1 MMGDRRGERNFAAVC
16 CTLAAMLVLSLC
28 PAAAAWE
35 RDKAERAWREATEL
49 RERIAPDAPRSEY
62 ARCAEG
68 FRRVYLY
75 DPHYVHAP
83 EALYAEGLLRQWMGE
98 KFDAPKELLTAAARF
113 EFLARD
119 YPAHRDA
126 RDARRRAAAIR
137 SGREPGRASEPSPA
151 AAAPAPEI
159 AAAEDPSPEEGG
171 GPRGAVVHS
180 IRVFSLGDVT
190 RVTIDL
196 DRKTGYSRARLRN
209 PERVYFDLAGADLAE
224 GLADRPIPVG
234 TGHVERIRAGRH
246 SPGAVRVVLDLTSP
260 LEYTVREMGDP
271 FRIEIDLRPPGAAT
285 RSAEALTPAPP
296 PQAPPPQAAAAS
308 LTPPP
313 ARPAEERTAPAE
325 SAAPTAAPRTSRG
338 DRTLTRMLG
347 LKIGRIVLDPG
358 HGGHDLG
365 TVGPNGLR
373 EKDLTL
379 AIARELK
386 AMLEDELG
394 AHVFLTRDTDVY
406 VSLEERTALAN
417 HYRADLFLSIHA
429 NSSRHRSTSGVET
442 YYLDFAKNDA
452 EREIAARE
460 NASGMLAVS
469 ELEDLVKQI
478 AQAEKSAES
487 RELASIMQKR
497 LYTGA
502 RRLLPSTKDRGVR
515 RAPFI
520 VLIGARMPSILAEV
534 AFISNPKDEGVLGA
548 ADGRKA
554 MARALY
560 DGIVG
565 YMQTLGGDLVQNR
578 KDGE

>member
-1 MMGDRRGERNFAAVC
+1 MMGVRRGERNFAAVY
-16 CTLAAMLVLSLC
+16 CTLAAALVLSLC

-35 RDKAERAWREATEL
+35 RDKAERAWRDALEL
-49 RERIAPDAPRSEY
+49 EERIEPDAPRPEY
-62 ARCAEG
+62 ARCAAL
-68 FRRVYLY
+68 FRKVYLY

-83 EALYAEGLLRQWMGE
+83 DALYAEGLLHQRMGE
-98 KFDAPKELLTAAARF
+98 KFDSAKDSRTAAERF

-126 RDARRRAAAIR
+126 RDARKRAAALR
-137 SGREPGRASEPSPA
+137 AGDEPPA
-151 AAAPAPEI
+151 PQDAAGVARTAPAPGV
-159 AAAEDPSPEEGG
+159 AAAGPPPPEKGEA
-171 GPRGAVVHS
+171 PRRAVVHG
-180 IRVFSLGDVT
+180 IRFFSLGDAT

-196 DRKTGYSRARLRN
+196 DRKTGFSRARLRN
-209 PERVYFDLAGADLAE
+209 PERIYFDLAGADLSE
-224 GLADRPIPVG
+224 GLADRAIPVG
-234 TGHVERIRAGRH
+234 SGPLERIRAGRH
-246 SPGAVRVVLDLTSP
+246 SSSAVRVVLDLSSP
-260 LEYTVREMGDP
+260 VEYAVRELDSP
-271 FRIEIDLRPPGAAT
+271 FRIEIDLYPPGAAART
-285 RSAEALTPAPP
+285 GAPPAPVP
-296 PQAPPPQAAAAS
+296 APSAATAS
-308 LTPPP
+308 VTPPP
-313 ARPAEERTAPAE
+313 ARPAQERSPSEGGGAPK
-325 SAAPTAAPRTSRG
+325 AAPRTSLG

-442 YYLDFAKNDA
+442 YYLDFAKSDA

-469 ELEDLVKQI
+469 ELEDLVKGI

-534 AFISNPKDEGVLGA
+534 AFISNPRDEGVLGA

-560 DGIVG
+560 EGIVG
-565 YMQTLGGDLVQNR
+565 YVQTLGGDLVQNL

>member
-1 MMGDRRGERNFAAVC
+1 MMGVRRGERNLAAVY
-16 CTLAAMLVLSLC
+16 CTLAAALVLSLC

-35 RDKAERAWREATEL
+35 RDKAERAWRDALEL
-49 RERIAPDAPRSEY
+49 EERIEPDAPRSEY
-62 ARCAEG
+62 ARCAAR
-68 FRRVYLY
+68 FREVYLY

-83 EALYAEGLLRQWMGE
+83 DALYAEGRLHQRMGE
-98 KFDAPKELLTAAARF
+98 KFDSPKDTRTAAERF

-126 RDARRRAAAIR
+126 RDARKRAAALR
-137 SGREPGRASEPSPA
+137 AGDEPPA
-151 AAAPAPEI
+151 PQDPAGAARTAPAPGV
-159 AAAEDPSPEEGG
+159 AAAGPPPPEKGEA
-171 GPRGAVVHS
+171 PRRAVVHG
-180 IRVFSLGDVT
+180 IRFFSLGDAT

-196 DRKTGYSRARLRN
+196 DRKTGFSRARLRD
-209 PERVYFDLAGADLAE
+209 PERIYFDLAGADLAE
-224 GLADRPIPVG
+224 GLADRAIPVG
-234 TGHVERIRAGRH
+234 SGPLERIRAGRH
-246 SPGAVRVVLDLTSP
+246 SSSAVRVVLDLSSP
-260 LEYTVREMGDP
+260 VEYAVRELDTP
-271 FRIEIDLRPPGAAT
+271 FRIEIDLYPPGAAART
-285 RSAEALTPAPP
+285 GAPPAPSAATASVTPA
-296 PQAPPPQAAAAS
+296 
-308 LTPPP
+308 P
-313 ARPAEERTAPAE
+313 ARPAQERSPSEEGGSPKAV
-325 SAAPTAAPRTSRG
+325 PRTSRG

-358 HGGHDLG
+358 HGGQDLG
-365 TVGPNGLR
+365 TIGPNGLR

-442 YYLDFAKNDA
+442 YYLDFAKSDA

-515 RAPFI
+515 HAPFI

-534 AFISNPKDEGVLGA
+534 AFISNPRDEGVLGA

-560 DGIVG
+560 EGIVG
-565 YMQTLGGDLVQNR
+565 YVQTLGGDLVQNL

>member
-1 MMGDRRGERNFAAVC
+1 MRGVRRGERIFAAVY
-16 CTLAAMLVLSLC
+16 CTLAAALVLSLC
-28 PAAAAWE
+28 PVAAAWE
-35 RDKAERAWREATEL
+35 RDKAERAWRDALEL
-49 RERIAPDAPRSEY
+49 EERIDPDAPRSEY
-62 ARCAEG
+62 ARCAEV
-68 FRRVYLY
+68 FRKVYLY

-83 EALYAEGLLRQWMGE
+83 DALYAEGLLRQRMGDA
-98 KFDAPKELLTAAARF
+98 FDSPKDSRTAAERF
-113 EFLARD
+113 EFLVRD
-119 YPAHRDA
+119 YPGHRDA

-137 SGREPGRASEPSPA
+137 SGAGPDPAQEPPPA
-151 AAAPAPEI
+151 AEVGAGESRAPG
-159 AAAEDPSPEEGG
+159 EGKAQ
-171 GPRGAVVHS
+171 PHAVVQS
-180 IRVFSLGDVT
+180 IRFFSLGDVT

-196 DRKTGYSRARLRN
+196 NGKTGYSRARLRN
-209 PERVYFDLAGADLAE
+209 PERIYFDLAGADLSE
-224 GLADRPIPVG
+224 GLADRAIPVG
-234 TGHVERIRAGRH
+234 SGPLERIRAGRH
-246 SPGAVRVVLDLTSP
+246 SSSAVRVVLDLLSP
-260 LEYTVREMGDP
+260 VEYTVREIGDP
-271 FRIEIDLRPPGAAT
+271 FRIEIDLYPPGAAART
-285 RSAEALTPAPP
+285 GTTPVPVPAPSSAVASLTPAP
-296 PQAPPPQAAAAS
+296 
-308 LTPPP
+308 
-313 ARPAEERTAPAE
+313 ARPAQERRPSGESGAPK
-325 SAAPTAAPRTSRG
+325 AAPRTSRG
-338 DRTLTRMLG
+338 DRTLTRTLG

-442 YYLDFAKNDA
+442 YYLDFAKSDA

-487 RELASIMQKR
+487 RELASIIQKR

-502 RRLLPSTKDRGVR
+502 LRLLPSTKDRGVR

-560 DGIVG
+560 EGIVG
-565 YMQTLGGDLVQNR
+565 YVQTLGGDLAENL

>member
-1 MMGDRRGERNFAAVC
+1 MRGVRRGERIFAAVY
-16 CTLAAMLVLSLC
+16 CTLAAALVLSLC
-28 PAAAAWE
+28 PVAAAWE
-35 RDKAERAWREATEL
+35 RDKAERAWRDALEL
-49 RERIAPDAPRSEY
+49 EERIDPDAPRSEY
-62 ARCAEG
+62 ARCAEV
-68 FRRVYLY
+68 FRKVYLY

-83 EALYAEGLLRQWMGE
+83 DALYAEGLLRQRMGDA
-98 KFDAPKELLTAAARF
+98 FDSPKDSRTAAERF
-113 EFLARD
+113 EFLVRD

-137 SGREPGRASEPSPA
+137 SGAGPDPAQEPPPA
-151 AAAPAPEI
+151 AEVGAGESRAPG
-159 AAAEDPSPEEGG
+159 EGKAQ
-171 GPRGAVVHS
+171 PHAVVQS
-180 IRVFSLGDVT
+180 IRFFSLGDVT

-196 DRKTGYSRARLRN
+196 NGKTGYSRARLRN
-209 PERVYFDLAGADLAE
+209 PERIYFDLAGADLSE
-224 GLADRPIPVG
+224 GLADRAIPVG
-234 TGHVERIRAGRH
+234 SGPLERIRAGRH
-246 SPGAVRVVLDLTSP
+246 SSSAVRVVLDLLSP
-260 LEYTVREMGDP
+260 VEYTVREIGDP
-271 FRIEIDLRPPGAAT
+271 FRIEIDLYPPGAAART
-285 RSAEALTPAPP
+285 GTTPVPVPAPSSAVASLTPAP
-296 PQAPPPQAAAAS
+296 
-308 LTPPP
+308 
-313 ARPAEERTAPAE
+313 ARPAQERRPSGESGAPK
-325 SAAPTAAPRTSRG
+325 AAPRTSRG
-338 DRTLTRMLG
+338 DRTLTRTLG

-358 HGGHDLG
+358 HGGQDLG
-365 TVGPNGLR
+365 TIGPNGLR

-442 YYLDFAKNDA
+442 YYLDFAKSDA

-487 RELASIMQKR
+487 RELASIIQKR

-502 RRLLPSTKDRGVR
+502 LRLLPSTKDRGVR

-560 DGIVG
+560 EGIVG
-565 YMQTLGGDLVQNR
+565 YVQTLGGDLVQNL

>member
-1 MMGDRRGERNFAAVC
+1 MMGVRRGERNFAAVY
-16 CTLAAMLVLSLC
+16 CTLAAALVLSLC

-35 RDKAERAWREATEL
+35 RDKAERAWRDALEL
-49 RERIAPDAPRSEY
+49 EERIEPDAPRSEF
-62 ARCAEG
+62 ARCAAR
-68 FRRVYLY
+68 FRKVYLY

-83 EALYAEGLLRQWMGE
+83 DALYAEGLLHQRMGE
-98 KFDAPKELLTAAARF
+98 KFDSAKDSRTAAERF

-126 RDARRRAAAIR
+126 RDARKRAAALR
-137 SGREPGRASEPSPA
+137 SGDEPPAPQDAAGAARTAPSPGVA
-151 AAAPAPEI
+151 AAGPPPPEKGEAP
-159 AAAEDPSPEEGG
+159 
-171 GPRGAVVHS
+171 RRAVVHG
-180 IRVFSLGDVT
+180 IRFFSLGDAT

-196 DRKTGYSRARLRN
+196 DRKTGFSRARLRN
-209 PERVYFDLAGADLAE
+209 PERIYFDLAGADLSE
-224 GLADRPIPVG
+224 GLADRAIPVG
-234 TGHVERIRAGRH
+234 SGPLERIRAGRH
-246 SPGAVRVVLDLTSP
+246 SSSAVRVVLDLSSP
-260 LEYTVREMGDP
+260 VEYAVRELDSP
-271 FRIEIDLRPPGAAT
+271 FRIEIDLYPPGAAART
-285 RSAEALTPAPP
+285 GAPPAPVP
-296 PQAPPPQAAAAS
+296 APSAATAS
-308 LTPPP
+308 VTPPP
-313 ARPAEERTAPAE
+313 ARPAQERSPSEGGGAPK
-325 SAAPTAAPRTSRG
+325 AAPRTSLG

-442 YYLDFAKNDA
+442 YYLDFAKSDA

-469 ELEDLVKQI
+469 ELEDLVKGI

-534 AFISNPKDEGVLGA
+534 AFISNPRDEGVLGA

-560 DGIVG
+560 EGIVG
-565 YMQTLGGDLVQNR
+565 YVQTLGGDLVQNL

>member
-1 MMGDRRGERNFAAVC
+1 MRGVRRGERIFAAVY
-16 CTLAAMLVLSLC
+16 CTLAAALVLSLC
-28 PAAAAWE
+28 PVAAAWE
-35 RDKAERAWREATEL
+35 RDKAERAWRDALEL
-49 RERIAPDAPRSEY
+49 EERIDPDAPRSEY
-62 ARCAEG
+62 ARCAEV
-68 FRRVYLY
+68 FRKVYLY

-83 EALYAEGLLRQWMGE
+83 DALYAEGLLHQRMGE
-98 KFDAPKELLTAAARF
+98 KFDSAKDSRTAAERF
-113 EFLARD
+113 EFLVRD

-137 SGREPGRASEPSPA
+137 SGAGPDPAQEPPPA
-151 AAAPAPEI
+151 AEVGAGESRAPG
-159 AAAEDPSPEEGG
+159 EGKAQ
-171 GPRGAVVHS
+171 PHAVVQS
-180 IRVFSLGDVT
+180 IRFFSLGDVT

-196 DRKTGYSRARLRN
+196 NGKTGYSRARLRN
-209 PERVYFDLAGADLAE
+209 PERIYFDLAGADLSE
-224 GLADRPIPVG
+224 GLADRAIPVG
-234 TGHVERIRAGRH
+234 SGPLERIRAGRH
-246 SPGAVRVVLDLTSP
+246 SSSAVRVVLDLLSP
-260 LEYTVREMGDP
+260 VEYTVREIGDP
-271 FRIEIDLRPPGAAT
+271 FRIEIDLYPPGAAART
-285 RSAEALTPAPP
+285 GTTPVPVPAPSSAVASLTPAP
-296 PQAPPPQAAAAS
+296 
-308 LTPPP
+308 
-313 ARPAEERTAPAE
+313 ARPAQERRPSGESGAPK
-325 SAAPTAAPRTSRG
+325 AAPRTSRG
-338 DRTLTRMLG
+338 DRTLTRTLG

-442 YYLDFAKNDA
+442 YYLDFAKSDA

-515 RAPFI
+515 HAPFI

-534 AFISNPKDEGVLGA
+534 AFISNPRDEGVLGA

-560 DGIVG
+560 EGIVG
-565 YMQTLGGDLVQNR
+565 YVQTLGGDLVQNL

>member
-1 MMGDRRGERNFAAVC
+1 
-16 CTLAAMLVLSLC
+16 
-28 PAAAAWE
+28 
-35 RDKAERAWREATEL
+35 
-49 RERIAPDAPRSEY
+49 
-62 ARCAEG
+62 
-68 FRRVYLY
+68 
-75 DPHYVHAP
+75 
-83 EALYAEGLLRQWMGE
+83 
-98 KFDAPKELLTAAARF
+98 
-113 EFLARD
+113 
-119 YPAHRDA
+119 
-126 RDARRRAAAIR
+126 
-137 SGREPGRASEPSPA
+137 
-151 AAAPAPEI
+151 
-159 AAAEDPSPEEGG
+159 
-171 GPRGAVVHS
+171 
-180 IRVFSLGDVT
+180 
-190 RVTIDL
+190 
-196 DRKTGYSRARLRN
+196 
-209 PERVYFDLAGADLAE
+209 
-224 GLADRPIPVG
+224 
-234 TGHVERIRAGRH
+234 
-246 SPGAVRVVLDLTSP
+246 
-260 LEYTVREMGDP
+260 
-271 FRIEIDLRPPGAAT
+271 
-285 RSAEALTPAPP
+285 
-296 PQAPPPQAAAAS
+296 
-308 LTPPP
+308 
-313 ARPAEERTAPAE
+313 
-325 SAAPTAAPRTSRG
+325 
-338 DRTLTRMLG
+338 MLG

-358 HGGHDLG
+358 HGGQDLG
-365 TVGPNGLR
+365 TIGPNGLR

-442 YYLDFAKNDA
+442 YYLDFAKSDA

-534 AFISNPKDEGVLGA
+534 AFISNPRDEGVLGA

-560 DGIVG
+560 EGIVG
-565 YMQTLGGDLVQNR
+565 YVQTLGGDLVQNL